1 MNEKI
6 AKQLAHMDKL
16 VFDLRMSLSALQS
29 ELHESVTVSTTMPT
43 EQYNTTLFEA
53 SPQSRDCCR
62 ESEYGTVPLD
72 KHDEVEASQVEP
84 RYTGEAVLTD
94 PDGFHGKSYVDFER
108 DAERKR
114 VLPE

>member
-6 AKQLAHMDKL
+6 AKQLQHMDKL

-29 ELHESVTVSTTMPT
+29 ELYESVTVSIMVPT
-43 EQYNTTLFEA
+43 EHYNTTLFEA
-53 SPQSRDCCR
+53 SPQSR

-72 KHDEVEASQVEP
+72 KHDEVNIKVSHVE
-84 RYTGEAVLTD
+84 
-94 PDGFHGKSYVDFER
+94 PDGFHGKSYKDFKKTLQSR
-108 DAERKR
+108 Q

>member
-6 AKQLAHMDKL
+6 AKQLQHMDKL

-29 ELHESVTVSTTMPT
+29 ELYESVTVSITVPT
-43 EQYNTTLFEA
+43 EHYNTTLFEA
-53 SPQSRDCCR
+53 SPQSR

-72 KHDEVEASQVEP
+72 KHDEVNIEVSHVE
-84 RYTGEAVLTD
+84 
-94 PDGFHGKSYVDFER
+94 PDGFHGKSYKDFKKTLQSR
-108 DAERKR
+108 Q

>member
-6 AKQLAHMDKL
+6 AKQLQHLDRL
-16 VFDLRMSLSALQS
+16 VFDLRMGLSALQS
-29 ELHESVTVSTTMPT
+29 ELHESVTVSITVPT
-43 EQYNTTLFEA
+43 EEYNTTLFEA
-53 SPQSRDCCR
+53 SPQSR

-72 KHDEVEASQVEP
+72 KHDEAEVQTEP

-94 PDGFHGKSYVDFER
+94 PDGFHGKSYQDFL
-108 DAERKR
+108 KSR

>member
-6 AKQLAHMDKL
+6 ATQLQKLDSL

-29 ELHESVTVSTTMPT
+29 ELHESVTVSITVPT
-43 EQYNTTLFEA
+43 EHYNTTLFDA
-53 SPQSRDCCR
+53 SPQSR

-72 KHDEVEASQVEP
+72 KHDEVNVKVSQTEP

-94 PDGFHGKSYVDFER
+94 PDGFHGKSYKDYER
-108 DAERKR
+108 SLEHKR